1 MMTILSKVMHG
12 PILGLVIV
20 GTNTCDATI
29 FNIHPLIES
38 VNIALHSPRNK
49 ISSEIFFWNI
59 FEVIS

>member
-49 ISSEIFFWNI
+49 ISLEIFF
-59 FEVIS
+59 